1 MKQSGDRIRGA
12 RLAVLGGGVVFVL
25 AGCGNGQN
33 TLQPKSPQAGSI
45 ATLWWIM
52 LGVSTFG
59 LAVIVGMLVVSW
71 FKRGGV
77 GRERPAT
84 ITVLVLGIATPILVI
99 AALFS
104 YSDIFL
110 IRGTSA
116 PPPTSLVAKRAL
128 DITVIGHQ
136 FWWEVHYPKGKV
148 VTANEIH
155 IPVRTPVVVSVTSRD
170 VIHSFWV
177 PELNRK
183 MDLEPGRTN
192 QVEIYASKVGKY
204 RGQCAEFCGLQ
215 HAHMAFY
222 VFADPPPVFARW
234 LKREAKPATRTLPL
248 FQSTCS
254 NCHAIQGTPANAHV
268 GPDLTHVGSRTTIAA
283 GTLTN
288 TLANMEQWIAHPQ
301 EVKPGNQMPD
311 LKLTGAQVHELAA
324 YLESLK

>member
-1 MKQSGDRIRGA
+1 VKQSGDRYRGA
-12 RLAVLGGGVVFVL
+12 RIVVLGAVAFLV

-33 TLQPKSPQAGSI
+33 SLEPHSPQAGSI

-59 LAVIVGMLVVSW
+59 LAVVVGLLVASW
-71 FKRGGV
+71 VKRGTT

-84 ITVLVLGIATPILVI
+84 ITVVVLGIVTPILVI
-99 AALFS
+99 AALFA

-116 PPPTSLVAKRAL
+116 PSPTSLVAKRAL
-128 DITVIGHQ
+128 KITVVGHQ
-136 FWWEVHYPKGKV
+136 FWWEARYPNGNV

-155 IPVRTPVVVSVTSRD
+155 IPVRTPVVVSVTSDD

-215 HAHMAFY
+215 HAHMAFW
-222 VFADPPPVFARW
+222 VLADPPAVFARW
-234 LKREAKPATRTLPL
+234 LSREERPATQTSQL
-248 FQSTCS
+248 FLDKCS
-254 NCHAIQGTPANAHV
+254 NCHQIQGTPATAKV

-283 GTLTN
+283 GTIPN
-288 TLANMEQWIAHPQ
+288 TLADMEQWIAHPQ
-301 EVKPGNQMPD
+301 EVKPGNLMPD
-311 LKLTGAQVHELAA
+311 LDLTDGQVHELAT

>member
-1 MKQSGDRIRGA
+1 VKQSGDRYRGA
-12 RLAVLGGGVVFVL
+12 RLVVLGAVAFLV

-33 TLQPKSPQAGSI
+33 SLEPHSPQAGSI

-59 LAVIVGMLVVSW
+59 LAVVVGLLVASW
-71 FKRGGV
+71 VKRGTT

-84 ITVLVLGIATPILVI
+84 ITVVVLGIVTPILVI
-99 AALFS
+99 AALFA

-116 PPPTSLVAKRAL
+116 PSPTSLVAKRAL
-128 DITVIGHQ
+128 KITVVGHQ
-136 FWWEVHYPKGKV
+136 FWWEARYPNGNV

-155 IPVRTPVVVSVTSRD
+155 IPVRTPVVVSVTSDD

-215 HAHMAFY
+215 HAHMAFW
-222 VFADPPPVFARW
+222 VFADPPAVFARW
-234 LKREAKPATRTLPL
+234 LSREGRPATQTSQL
-248 FQSTCS
+248 FLDRCS
-254 NCHAIQGTPANAHV
+254 NCHRIQGTPATAKV
-268 GPDLTHVGSRTTIAA
+268 GPDLTHVGSRTTIGA
-283 GTLTN
+283 GTVPN
-288 TLANMEQWIAHPQ
+288 TLADMEQWIAHPQ
-301 EVKPGNQMPD
+301 EVKPGNLMPD
-311 LKLTGAQVHELAA
+311 LDLTDGQVHELAT

>member
-1 MKQSGDRIRGA
+1 VKQSGDKIRGA
-12 RLAVLGGGVVFVL
+12 RLVVLGGVAFL
-25 AGCGNGQN
+25 AAGCGNGQN
-33 TLQPKSPQAGSI
+33 ALEPHSPQAGSI

-59 LAVIVGMLVVSW
+59 LAVVVALLVASW
-71 FKRGGV
+71 FRRDRE

-84 ITVLVLGIATPILVI
+84 VTVVVLGIVVPILVI

-116 PPPTSLVAKRAL
+116 PSPTSPVAKRAL
-128 DITVIGHQ
+128 KITVVGHQ
-136 FWWEVHYPKGKV
+136 FWWEVRYPSGDV

-155 IPVRTPVVVSVTSRD
+155 IPVRTPVVVSVTSND

-192 QVEIYASKVGKY
+192 QVEIYASKVGRY

-222 VFADPPPVFARW
+222 VFADPPDVFARW
-234 LKREAKPATRTLPL
+234 LRDEAKPATRTSPVFLDR
-248 FQSTCS
+248 CS
-254 NCHAIQGTPANAHV
+254 NCHRIQGTPATAQV
-268 GPDLTHVGSRTTIAA
+268 GPDLTHVGSRTTLAA
-283 GTLTN
+283 GTITN
-288 TLANMEQWIAHPQ
+288 TLAHMEEWIAHPQ
-301 EVKPGNQMPD
+301 AVKPGNQMPD
-311 LKLTGAQVHELAA
+311 LHLTDAQVHELAT
-324 YLESLK
+324 YLEGLK

>member
-1 MKQSGDRIRGA
+1 VKQSGDRYRGA
-12 RLAVLGGGVVFVL
+12 RLVVLGAVAFLV

-33 TLQPKSPQAGSI
+33 SLEPHSPQAGSI

-59 LAVIVGMLVVSW
+59 LAVVVGLLVASW
-71 FKRGGV
+71 VKRGTT

-84 ITVLVLGIATPILVI
+84 ITVVVLGIVTPILVI
-99 AALFS
+99 AALFA

-116 PPPTSLVAKRAL
+116 PSPTSLVAKRAL
-128 DITVIGHQ
+128 KITVVGHQ
-136 FWWEVHYPKGKV
+136 FWWEARYPNGNV

-155 IPVRTPVVVSVTSRD
+155 IPVRTPVVVSVTSDD

-215 HAHMAFY
+215 HAHMAFW
-222 VFADPPPVFARW
+222 VLADPPAVFARW
-234 LKREAKPATRTLPL
+234 LSREERPATQTSRL
-248 FQSTCS
+248 FLDKCS
-254 NCHAIQGTPANAHV
+254 NCHQIQGTPATAKV

-283 GTLTN
+283 GTIPN
-288 TLANMEQWIAHPQ
+288 TLADMEQWIAHPQ
-301 EVKPGNQMPD
+301 EVKPGNLMPD
-311 LKLTGAQVHELAA
+311 LDLTDGQVHELAT

>member
-1 MKQSGDRIRGA
+1 VKQSGDRYRGA
-12 RLAVLGGGVVFVL
+12 RIVVLGAVAFLV

-33 TLQPKSPQAGSI
+33 SLEPHSPQAGSI

-59 LAVIVGMLVVSW
+59 LAVVVGLLVASW
-71 FKRGGV
+71 VKRGTT

-84 ITVLVLGIATPILVI
+84 ITVVVLGIVTPILVI
-99 AALFS
+99 AALFA

-116 PPPTSLVAKRAL
+116 PSPTSLVAKRAL
-128 DITVIGHQ
+128 KITVVGHQ
-136 FWWEVHYPKGKV
+136 FWWEARYPNGNV

-155 IPVRTPVVVSVTSRD
+155 IPVRTPVVVSVTSDD

-215 HAHMAFY
+215 HAHMAFW
-222 VFADPPPVFARW
+222 VLADPPAVFARW
-234 LKREAKPATRTLPL
+234 LSREERPATQTSRL
-248 FQSTCS
+248 FLDKCS
-254 NCHAIQGTPANAHV
+254 NCHQIQGTPATAKV

-283 GTLTN
+283 GTIPN
-288 TLANMEQWIAHPQ
+288 TLADMEQWIAHPQ
-301 EVKPGNQMPD
+301 EVKPGNLMPD
-311 LKLTGAQVHELAA
+311 LDLTDGQVHELAT

>member
-1 MKQSGDRIRGA
+1 VKQSGDRIRGV
-12 RLAVLGGGVVFVL
+12 RLAALGVVAFLV

-33 TLQPKSPQAGSI
+33 SLQPESPQAGSI

-59 LAVIVGMLVVSW
+59 LAVIVGLLVASW
-71 FKRGGV
+71 VKRRTTT
-77 GRERPAT
+77 RERPAT
-84 ITVLVLGIATPILVI
+84 VTVVVLGIATPILVI

-110 IRGTSA
+110 IRGTS
-116 PPPTSLVAKRAL
+116 PPSPTSLVAKRAL

-136 FWWEVHYPKGKV
+136 FWWEARYPKGHV
-148 VTANEIH
+148 VTANELH
-155 IPVRTPVVVSVTSRD
+155 IPVRTPVVVSVTSDD

-183 MDLEPGRTN
+183 IDLEPGRTN
-192 QVEIYASKVGKY
+192 RVELYASKVGRY

-222 VFADPPPVFARW
+222 VFADPPAAFARW

-248 FQSTCS
+248 FQSSCS
-254 NCHAIQGTPANAHV
+254 NCHQIRGTPADAQV

-288 TLANMEQWIAHPQ
+288 TLANMERWIAHPQ

-311 LKLTGAQVHELAA
+311 LHLTDAQAHALAV

>member
-1 MKQSGDRIRGA
+1 VKPSGDRLRGA
-12 RLAVLGGGVVFVL
+12 GLVVLGGVAFVL

-33 TLQPKSPQAGSI
+33 SLQPESPQAGSI

-59 LAVIVGMLVVSW
+59 LAVIVGLLVASW
-71 FKRGGV
+71 FKRDAE

-84 ITVLVLGIATPILVI
+84 ITVLVLGIVTPILVI
-99 AALFS
+99 AALFA

-110 IRGTSA
+110 IRGTS
-116 PPPTSLVAKRAL
+116 PPSPTSLVAKRAL
-128 DITVIGHQ
+128 DITVVGHQ
-136 FWWEVHYPKGKV
+136 FWWEARYSNGDV
-148 VTANEIH
+148 VTANELH
-155 IPVRTPVVVSVTSRD
+155 IPVRTPVVVSVTSND

-183 MDLEPGRTN
+183 IDLEPGRTN
-192 QVEIYASKVGKY
+192 RVELYASKVGRY

-222 VFADPPPVFARW
+222 VFADPPAAFARW
-234 LKREAKPATRTLPL
+234 LRREGRPATQTSRL
-248 FQSTCS
+248 FLDRCS
-254 NCHAIQGTPANAHV
+254 NCHRIEGTSATADV

-288 TLANMEQWIAHPQ
+288 TLANMERWIDHPQ

-311 LKLTGAQVHELAA
+311 LHLTDAQVRELAR
-324 YLESLK
+324 YLERLK

>member
-1 MKQSGDRIRGA
+1 VKQSGDRYRGA
-12 RLAVLGGGVVFVL
+12 RLVALGGVAFVV

-33 TLQPKSPQAGSI
+33 SLQPHSPQAGSI

-59 LAVIVGMLVVSW
+59 LAVIVGLLIWSW
-71 FKRGGV
+71 VKRGV
-77 GRERPAT
+77 TGRERPAT
-84 ITVLVLGIATPILVI
+84 ITVVALGIVTPILVI
-99 AALFS
+99 AALFA

-128 DITVIGHQ
+128 KITVIGHQ
-136 FWWEVHYPKGKV
+136 FWWEVHYPNGHV

-155 IPVRTPVVVSVTSRD
+155 IPVRTHVIVSVTSND

-192 QVEIYASKVGKY
+192 QVEIYASKVGTY

-222 VFADPPPVFARW
+222 VFADPPAVFARW
-234 LKREAKPATRTLPL
+234 LRNEERPATHTSQL
-248 FQSTCS
+248 FLSKCS
-254 NCHAIQGTPANAHV
+254 NCHEIQGTPATARV
-268 GPDLTHVGSRTTIAA
+268 GPDLTHVGSRTTLAA
-283 GTLTN
+283 GTITN
-288 TLANMEQWIAHPQ
+288 TLANMERWIAHPQ
-301 EVKPGNQMPD
+301 DVKPGNQMPD
-311 LKLTGAQVHELAA
+311 LNLTDAQVHELAT
-324 YLESLK
+324 YLERLK

>member
-1 MKQSGDRIRGA
+1 VKQSGDRIRGA
-12 RLAVLGGGVVFVL
+12 RLVALGGVAFVL

-33 TLQPKSPQAGSI
+33 SLQPHSPEAGSI

-59 LAVIVGMLVVSW
+59 LAVIVGLLVASW
-71 FKRGGV
+71 FKRGRTG
-77 GRERPAT
+77 GERSAT
-84 ITVLVLGIATPILVI
+84 ITVIVLGIVVPILVI
-99 AALFS
+99 AALFA

-116 PPPTSLVAKRAL
+116 PSPTSLVAKRAL
-128 DITVIGHQ
+128 DITVVGHQ
-136 FWWEVHYPKGKV
+136 FWWEVRYPNGHV

-155 IPVRTPVVVSVTSRD
+155 IPVRTPVVVSVTSDD

-192 QVEIYASKVGKY
+192 QVEIYASKTGRY

-215 HAHMAFY
+215 HAHMALF
-222 VFADPPPVFARW
+222 VFAEPQAAFARW
-234 LKREAKPATRTLPL
+234 LRREGTPATKTSEL
-248 FQSTCS
+248 FVDRCS
-254 NCHAIQGTPANAHV
+254 NCHQIQGTPATAEV
-268 GPDLTHVGSRTTIAA
+268 GPDLTHVGSRTTLAA
-283 GTLTN
+283 GTITN
-288 TLANMEQWIAHPQ
+288 TLANMEEWIAHPQ

-311 LKLTGAQVHELAA
+311 LHLTDAQVRELAT
-324 YLESLK
+324 YLEGLK

>member
-1 MKQSGDRIRGA
+1 VKQSGDRYRGA
-12 RLAVLGGGVVFVL
+12 RLVVLGAVAFLV

-33 TLQPKSPQAGSI
+33 SLEPHSPQAGSI

-59 LAVIVGMLVVSW
+59 LAVVVGLLVASW
-71 FKRGGV
+71 VKRGTT

-84 ITVLVLGIATPILVI
+84 ITVVVLGIVTPILVI
-99 AALFS
+99 AALFA

-116 PPPTSLVAKRAL
+116 PSPTSLVAKRAL
-128 DITVIGHQ
+128 KITVVGHQ
-136 FWWEVHYPKGKV
+136 FWWEARYPNGNV

-155 IPVRTPVVVSVTSRD
+155 IPVRTPVVVSVTSDD

-192 QVEIYASKVGKY
+192 QVEIYASKVGRY

-215 HAHMAFY
+215 HAHMAFW
-222 VFADPPPVFARW
+222 VFADPPAVFARW
-234 LKREAKPATRTLPL
+234 LDREQRPATQTSQL
-248 FQSTCS
+248 FLDKCS
-254 NCHAIQGTPANAHV
+254 NCHRIQGTPATAKV
-268 GPDLTHVGSRTTIAA
+268 GPDLTHVGSRTTIGA
-283 GTLTN
+283 GTIPN
-288 TLANMEQWIAHPQ
+288 TLADMEQWIAHPQ
-301 EVKPGNQMPD
+301 EVKPGNLMPD
-311 LKLTGAQVHELAA
+311 LDLTDGQVHELAT

>member
-1 MKQSGDRIRGA
+1 VKQSGDRYRGA
-12 RLAVLGGGVVFVL
+12 RIVVLGAVAFLV

-33 TLQPKSPQAGSI
+33 SLEPHSPQAGSI

-59 LAVIVGMLVVSW
+59 LAVVVGLLVASW
-71 FKRGGV
+71 VKRGTT

-84 ITVLVLGIATPILVI
+84 ITVVVLGIVTPILVI
-99 AALFS
+99 AALFA

-116 PPPTSLVAKRAL
+116 PSPTSLVAKRAL
-128 DITVIGHQ
+128 KITVVGHQ
-136 FWWEVHYPKGKV
+136 FWWEARYPNGNV

-155 IPVRTPVVVSVTSRD
+155 IPVRTPVVVSVTSDD

-215 HAHMAFY
+215 HAHMAFW
-222 VFADPPPVFARW
+222 VFADPPAVFARW
-234 LKREAKPATRTLPL
+234 LSREERPATQTSRL
-248 FQSTCS
+248 FLDKCS
-254 NCHAIQGTPANAHV
+254 NCHQIQGTPATAKV

-283 GTLTN
+283 GTIPN
-288 TLANMEQWIAHPQ
+288 TLADMEQWIAHPQ
-301 EVKPGNQMPD
+301 EVKPGNLMPD
-311 LKLTGAQVHELAA
+311 LDLTDGQVHELAT

>member
-1 MKQSGDRIRGA
+1 VKQSGDRYRGA
-12 RLAVLGGGVVFVL
+12 RIVVLGAVAFLV

-33 TLQPKSPQAGSI
+33 SLEPHSPQAGSI

-59 LAVIVGMLVVSW
+59 LAVVVGLLVASW
-71 FKRGGV
+71 VKRGTT

-84 ITVLVLGIATPILVI
+84 ITVVVLGIVTPILVI
-99 AALFS
+99 AALFA

-116 PPPTSLVAKRAL
+116 PSPTSLVAKRAL
-128 DITVIGHQ
+128 KITVVGHQ
-136 FWWEVHYPKGKV
+136 FWWEARYPNGNV

-155 IPVRTPVVVSVTSRD
+155 IPVRTPVVVSVTSDD

-215 HAHMAFY
+215 HAHMAFW
-222 VFADPPPVFARW
+222 VFADPPAVFARW
-234 LKREAKPATRTLPL
+234 LSREQRPATQTSQL
-248 FQSTCS
+248 FLDKCS
-254 NCHAIQGTPANAHV
+254 NCHRIQGTPATAKV

-283 GTLTN
+283 GTIPN
-288 TLANMEQWIAHPQ
+288 TLADMEQWIAHPQ
-301 EVKPGNQMPD
+301 EVKPGNLMPD
-311 LKLTGAQVHELAA
+311 LDLTDGQVHELAT

>member
-1 MKQSGDRIRGA
+1 VKQSGDRYRGA
-12 RLAVLGGGVVFVL
+12 RLVVLGAVAFLV

-33 TLQPKSPQAGSI
+33 SLEPHSPQAGSI

-59 LAVIVGMLVVSW
+59 LAVVVGLLVASW
-71 FKRGGV
+71 VKRGTT

-84 ITVLVLGIATPILVI
+84 ITVVVLGIVTPILVI
-99 AALFS
+99 AALFA

-116 PPPTSLVAKRAL
+116 PSPTSLVAKRAL
-128 DITVIGHQ
+128 KITVVGHQ
-136 FWWEVHYPKGKV
+136 FWWEARYPNGNV

-155 IPVRTPVVVSVTSRD
+155 IPVRTPVVVSVTSDD

-192 QVEIYASKVGKY
+192 QVEIYASKVGRY

-215 HAHMAFY
+215 HAHMAFW
-222 VFADPPPVFARW
+222 VFADPPAVFARW
-234 LKREAKPATRTLPL
+234 LSREQRPATQTSQL
-248 FQSTCS
+248 FLDKCS
-254 NCHAIQGTPANAHV
+254 NCHRIQGTPATAKV

-283 GTLTN
+283 GTIPN
-288 TLANMEQWIAHPQ
+288 TLADMEQWIAHPQ
-301 EVKPGNQMPD
+301 EVKPGNLMPD
-311 LKLTGAQVHELAA
+311 LDLTDGQVHELAT

>member
-1 MKQSGDRIRGA
+1 MKPSGDRLRGA
-12 RLAVLGGGVVFVL
+12 GLVVLGGVAFVL

-33 TLQPKSPQAGSI
+33 SLQPESPQSGSI

-59 LAVIVGMLVVSW
+59 LAVIVGLLVASW
-71 FKRGGV
+71 FKRDED

-84 ITVLVLGIATPILVI
+84 ITVIVLGIVTPILVI
-99 AALFS
+99 AALFA

-110 IRGTSA
+110 IRGTS
-116 PPPTSLVAKRAL
+116 PPSPTSLVAKRAL
-128 DITVIGHQ
+128 DITVVGHQ
-136 FWWEVHYPKGKV
+136 FWWEARYSNGDV
-148 VTANEIH
+148 VTANELH
-155 IPVRTPVVVSVTSRD
+155 IPVRTPVVVSVTSND

-183 MDLEPGRTN
+183 IDLEPGRTN
-192 QVEIYASKVGKY
+192 RVELYASNVGRY

-222 VFADPPPVFARW
+222 VFADPPAAFARW
-234 LKREAKPATRTLPL
+234 LRREGRPAAQSSRL
-248 FQSTCS
+248 FLDRCS
-254 NCHAIQGTPANAHV
+254 NCHQIRGTSATADV

-288 TLANMEQWIAHPQ
+288 TLANMERWIAHPQ
-301 EVKPGNQMPD
+301 DVKPGNQMPD
-311 LKLTGAQVHELAA
+311 LHLTDAQVHELAR
-324 YLESLK
+324 YLERLK